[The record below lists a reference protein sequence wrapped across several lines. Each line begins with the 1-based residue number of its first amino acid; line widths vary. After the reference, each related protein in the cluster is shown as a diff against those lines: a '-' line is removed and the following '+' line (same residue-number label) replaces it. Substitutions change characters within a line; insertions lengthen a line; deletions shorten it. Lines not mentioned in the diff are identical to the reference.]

1 MLFSHQSLKIL
12 LVTAGKQ
19 LLTKTRRL
27 YCFWAGNWKL
37 QAHMVDC
44 DRYFLTVGKHDID
57 ESIVLLMGTCAWF
70 TGLSHKLWWLVHV
83 RS

>member
-1 MLFSHQSLKIL
+1 
-12 LVTAGKQ
+12 
-19 LLTKTRRL
+19 
-27 YCFWAGNWKL
+27 
-37 QAHMVDC
+37 MVDC